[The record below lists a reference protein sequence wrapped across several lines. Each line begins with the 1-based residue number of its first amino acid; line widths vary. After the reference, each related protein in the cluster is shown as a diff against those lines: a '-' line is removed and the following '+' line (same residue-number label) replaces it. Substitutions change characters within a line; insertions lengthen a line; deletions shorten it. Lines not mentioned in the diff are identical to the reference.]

1 MNQWMSI
8 IPSSCWWPTTK
19 KIVSCSL
26 GILDFCCHHLLC
38 LYNVRMENVC
48 HNPNSWSFN
57 PVHWAIHSTLK
68 FTTTFLPILRRMR
81 AWVKI
86 RYTWSP
92 PNRCIVLPNHFI
104 CGPNSSWIFP
114 YPVPLSTKI
123 CADFMTQRSLIFSCC
138 CSPLLLLQSP
148 DFCCLK
154 PPYILDPLGRC
165 PKIAHFFLE
174 CRTHRK
180 QDVYSLTPTTFN

>member
-1 MNQWMSI
+1 MISTATFEGILYIFSSINLFKQFWDLMPMNQWMSI

-123 CADFMTQRSLIFSCC
+123 CADFMTQRSLIFLAAV
-138 CSPLLLLQSP
+138 PLS
-148 DFCCLK
+148 FC
-154 PPYILDPLGRC
+154 
-165 PKIAHFFLE
+165 
-174 CRTHRK
+174 
-180 QDVYSLTPTTFN
+180 FNPQIFAA